1 MNSDRGR
8 SQIVTTTLNEIGMKC
23 VGNEKSFIYKV
34 RLACCTLAA
43 DHFSTSQTIRT
54 FTVSKKYINFST
66 ISSVNSHRFSCFLSV
81 ILRALQTLAHAR
93 RLTQCSVGTKTQT
106 GLRIFAITCRPGL
119 RFSFRSIYRN
129 ESSRSELSFC
139 SGLM

>member
-1 MNSDRGR
+1 
-8 SQIVTTTLNEIGMKC
+8 MKC
-23 VGNEKSFIYKV
+23 VGNEKSFMYKV
-34 RLACCTLAA
+34 CLACCTLAA

-66 ISSVNSHRFSCFLSV
+66 TSSVNSHRFSCFLSV

-106 GLRIFAITCRPGL
+106 GLRIFAITCRPGPKL
-119 RFSFRSIYRN
+119 T
-129 ESSRSELSFC
+129 RSEIFVSVYLPKRVVPV
-139 SGLM
+139 